1 MNKIYLFLADGDFPK
16 PEFLMRLKR
25 LGIEERSV
33 RFPSSRRAE
42 FVAPAEVAY
51 ALDTVLLPYHDEHG
65 VKIGCLVSHAHGQL
79 EEKALEK
86 ALLYFA
92 NYPCY
97 LTDILMRD
105 MSFGDF
111 STYNLLMKQFKHV
124 DQELLSAAGAY
135 LRCGCNSNYASE
147 VLFVHRN
154 TFRNRLDRFVEV
166 TNLDIRDYHN
176 ALLLEIYFQLRGK
189 N

>member
-1 MNKIYLFLADGDFPK
+1 MNKIYLFLADRDFPK
-16 PEFLMRLKR
+16 AQFIQRLKR
-25 LGIEERSV
+25 LGVDERAI
-33 RFPSSRRAE
+33 RFPSVKRAE

-51 ALDTVLLPYHDEHG
+51 ALDTVMIPYHDEHG
-65 VKIGCLVSHAHGQL
+65 VKFGCLVSHAHEDF

-86 ALLYFA
+86 ALIYFP

-97 LTDILMRD
+97 PSDIIMHD

-111 STYNLLMKQFKHV
+111 STYNLLMKRFREV
-124 DQELLSAAGAY
+124 DPELISAAGAY

-147 VLFVHRN
+147 ILFVHRN
-154 TFRNRLDRFVEV
+154 TFRSRLDRFVEV
-166 TNLDIRDYHN
+166 TGLDIRDYHN

-189 N
+189 A